1 MRTTALS
8 ATWSDQRMDWP
19 PPCRCLVCPAM
30 LLALSFPIL
39 LAALGFALIYLLL
52 GGGLGGAVLVFIVA
66 KILRR

>member
-1 MRTTALS
+1 
-8 ATWSDQRMDWP
+8 MDWP